1 MVMLDHMQLLSCLT
15 PSQAVC
21 LNPCLSMSCVQVG
34 PKEFVKAVL
43 RHHSDKNPVQRCLDL
58 AANEV
63 LAFRA
68 DAFDASEW
76 SGEDKGEALNMA
88 LAAVHLQCI
97 DAGVCYAQTG
107 LQNVLHCALQWHMCC
122 TCVDLT
128 DIGSLVYNA

>member
-1 MVMLDHMQLLSCLT
+1 MVTLDSP
-15 PSQAVC
+15 PSSASGV
-21 LNPCLSMSCVQVG
+21 SMRCVQVG

-76 SGEDKGEALNMA
+76 SAEDKGEALNMA

-107 LQNVLHCALQWHMCC
+107 LHNYSFPTLCLAMAYVL
-122 TCVDLT
+122 TTPV
-128 DIGSLVYNA
+128 

>member
-1 MVMLDHMQLLSCLT
+1 M
-15 PSQAVC
+15 
-21 LNPCLSMSCVQVG
+21 QVG

-76 SGEDKGEALNMA
+76 STEDKGEVLNMA

-107 LQNVLHCALQWHMCC
+107 LSKQLTSNAVPGTVTHPDC
-122 TCVDLT
+122 TCMDMT
-128 DIGSLVYNA
+128 DI